1 MLLQGAALET
11 SLDIL
16 GDDGTHT
23 PDLAGNWAVVRAID
37 TDSDV
42 EDDEWDHG
50 HLPTP
55 GIYRSRTFSRRR
67 LQDLSRLFLATPPAS
82 HPAVISTPIH
92 GGEPH
97 PAIFDA
103 DVLDAIIAQAYEWD
117 HPTCTRPGCVC
128 TSTYNGCAG
137 EYCCR
142 SCRDGRPCTT
152 NAHATPYHPPPP
164 PALPVISR
172 VCRAW
177 RDAWEAREF
186 AYMRQPYPAAAYYL
200 RIQIQRYLQPA
211 REILTADSDS
221 AAGTPTIE
229 TTARVVLNTDTS
241 TPTVTALL
249 DALLSTDSMNA
260 ARTRFRRRL
269 QGPPHP
275 VPPPVIVLSDFT
287 AQPTVHALAIT
298 VSDEP
303 ICLPCDDDGVYYAD
317 YGPGAN
323 PIRDPHVL
331 CEHCGGETTICV
343 HANRKC
349 VARCRVLGVVW
360 NCFCYP
366 PSPSLSRS
374 VRRACVCHTPYLN
387 EQAEL
392 CEHCAPAL
400 IHRTGNVVSTWMP
413 PTWPLPL
420 HDPRRISS
428 LSDRDLD
435 VLGRLR
441 CWPPQR
447 NTTQILRVPSENR
460 SAALSRLLRQAD
472 TLSPQSHCPG
482 DPDDY
487 ALPDYVRHRYDDCLS
502 TRVCRLSVA
511 HDYYT
516 RALLVDVLSTF
527 NFDLLWRA
535 GWGRCYYCTVIVTYD
550 ELLWQRNLE
559 SNGCYQLTHAH
570 TAMCPSCRN
579 QCVIDAV
586 HLPESLA
593 EQEIILHRLYDDI
606 WQGDWTLLTYR
617 VREHWRRLRLFVCY
631 GLRLCKAYNQCARRV
646 RDLGEQL
653 ARQEWQMTCEDLP
666 SPSMPIAHTFAPA
679 TPSFLT
685 DPPSGMVFTWHP
697 SSSRPDAPPV
707 DSRRGGG
714 RVPYLDTPNDELSR
728 TLYLGWSRIAGL
740 HTGLFTMRSYAAGEP
755 IVGMVNPQR
764 VNSRALAE
772 AFCSA
777 HGISSDCIY
786 RSDGRTYFCDHALAD
801 PTGDR
806 HCLWYYAND
815 AKGVRLDASGNVSGN
830 VVANARWKVFNTP
843 MRRRDGRTATRHC
856 PILVAIEHVPAGA
869 EVVYD
874 YDDINFARHR
884 LPAGVVDEESMQPT
898 LTASLE
904 GLDVNDVL
912 EMYSQPGPVLSR
924 PSTPPPLR
932 PEDVLLDSIPMSPPT
947 PDQRDHPV
955 AYAALPCSRG
965 DARRARIPR
974 RTPPPPPSRGARW
987 RSALPRLPAFFGR
1000 RPLPPMPTVSAP
1012 ALPMH
1017 AVLDALKSCWHV
1029 DFAPLATAFLV
1040 LVVDLYQTRVS
1051 LLTLLTFG
1059 VTIVTIYHA
1068 GHRHA
1073 PVPSPSGSGTSTL
1086 SRRARPAPARPH
1098 PRRSPRAAHGA
1109 PAPRV
1114 PSAVGLPIA
1123 RTSSPTAGAGLPYG
1137 GDLSS
1142 GIAFAPARPISDAS
1156 RVLLLFSGTDRPDS
1170 IGAYLRQ
1177 LGVTVQDVDIVR
1189 GTDLLDDRVFDALRA
1204 QTRRRRFGVVFAA
1217 PPCSTFSVARLVY
1230 ATGPPQLRSR
1240 LHPHGIPGL
1249 RQDDAARV
1257 AQHDVLIRRML
1268 DIMHNAALRGA
1279 ELAIENPVPRGDPA
1293 SSFFR
1298 PELADHLSLWDLDNI
1313 RAFSSMHFMLSVD
1326 FPQCAFPGSPYQKLT
1341 RLAYTAGL
1349 QPMLRRLHGLHC
1361 RHASHPSVAHGF
1373 TEGGQ
1378 SHGRLSAQYPPAM
1391 AALLAQAFANVI
1403 YNVTTSP
1410 TVPTNLPHATA
1421 NVPTD
1426 PLPSDPVPTA
1436 PAVPDQSRGQKRRM
1450 HIDTMAPYGI
1460 VSSPLAIVRV
1470 QNSNPD
1476 VSIAQVSGS
1485 VPVHSIVTVGFYA
1498 RSVHGRWEYL
1508 EIPDFFYVP
1517 ASTID
1522 LWPSQ
1527 YCFHALGWRHSYDDI
1542 CQITLPG
1549 GMTFPFIST
1558 PGRGYHMDVVYAPA
1572 RAPPPIVPTL
1582 APAQRPPPATTSFPT
1597 YPSRP
1602 ITAAGPSQPRLVD
1615 TVWRRL
1621 GYPTSKIWQHVH
1633 SSTSH
1638 SGVAA
1643 GSPAPTYSQPDDRL
1657 AVARGRMRA
1666 APFPGGHVGDADI
1679 TAPLQKLYMDFAGPT
1694 GVASYVHGYKYYCG
1708 VVDAFSGWGLVC
1720 ACKAPT
1726 AAVAVSALQQFLI
1739 KVRVLLRAASPVTP
1753 LLVRTDQGS
1762 HFTAGVF
1769 ASFVQSLNAEL
1780 SYGAAYTHQQQ
1791 ALIERLWGSV
1801 FSIARVLLATAKLP
1815 AQFHYFAVRHAAR
1828 LRNVWPRAD
1837 SGVSRLQLLTG
1848 NKPDLR
1854 WLRAFGCAVEA
1865 YLHPDDRSRQDR
1877 LAQNPVGKKLTDHAA
1892 HGIYLGPADPSPGH
1906 YIYFTA
1912 NGKVDVIRN
1921 VTFDES
1927 SFPGVDATA
1936 IIAPRL
1942 ALPAALRPPPPP
1954 DLAPAPAPQGDQ
1966 PGANPPESPAT
1977 PAPAPAPAPAP
1988 TPAPA
1993 PAAIAPVTHYM
2004 PAVPFLTTDLPLR
2017 ADRSLPYTYV
2027 SPTEATR
2034 EQAEDNFALI
2044 SSNAFPQY
2052 PSYAYEFATFAP
2064 AVVQPT
2070 AELGDIT
2077 IPTSYAKAMAS
2088 PEATYWRQAV
2098 VDELSGIIGNETWD
2112 SMRLL
2117 DKPADANLMNCHFIF
2132 TVKRNADGSIDKFKA
2147 RLVADGNTQRHNV
2160 DFDRVFSTV
2169 VKMSTVRL
2177 VLTLAANLRMG
2188 LTSLDVRQAFLHAQ
2202 LDRPLYMRMP
2212 PGLPRVNTNG
2222 DVLIVRLKKSLYG
2235 LKQAGRAWNQ
2245 LFVEF
2250 LISWGFTQST
2260 SDTCLFWFIDPHDK
2274 TDTLALV
2281 IVIWVDDIICAHTSD
2296 DVRAA
2301 FVHALSQRFPLDD
2314 KGALTWVLGTR
2325 VEYKRDH
2332 RRLMLSQELYTTDLL
2347 RRHAPH
2353 VDSTARR
2360 YDSPM
2365 AEDAAL
2371 SSDQCPSA
2379 DSQEHTDMRPFRDVY
2394 MQIVGGL
2401 LWLAACT
2408 RPDITYAASTLAR
2421 FVSNPARAHYAA
2433 MQRVLAYLK
2442 HTAARVLLI
2451 QPVIGR
2457 GVVVYA
2463 DASWS
2468 EQFSTSGAILFV
2480 LTVPIVWYTRLQRTV
2495 SHSSAEAEYISASLA
2510 AREGSHLRALCHEL
2524 GLLPAGPTPLR
2535 MDSKSAIDM
2544 AHDPVAFKKTKH
2556 IMREAH
2562 YLRDLVARRVYTPE
2576 HVASADMLADIFT
2589 KPLIRTLFV
2598 RLRDIVQL
2606 QP

>member
-1 MLLQGAALET
+1 MARGTYHSTGSHGFLYSSLSRLTALLVLLAPAPALASPPGAANAHTASSTFPLGSSIGSHTLSGAPLMSVPPSDSVHSTEMSEYIARLPPHPTPAAHYTPLKSLVTSHASSPTLNIPMISQFDDTGVYEMSPGPANPTWPEPSRGMLYPCNVLYYVMPICHHWLCVSLPGAVPQTVCMHDPCGPYPRDPALLRAVHICTPLDYVLDLLYDTASPIYELVAQICLFLFPLTMFYRAFRRQRRRTRRRPRTWTSFSPLYPRHTSWGQCRSYGPSLHAFSTSGTAILSFFVAGKCTSPRYLSKRSRGRRPSSTMRLDDVTAFLAAILIAMLSQCWDAACAARSYYFGGRASHAADNPNADNAVAGVVLQPSRPSGHIVSSPMRPIPDSLLRLVLLFHLIEVAAAGDDTSSIRMPRFDGQRMSYRTWMLAFTAWISLRYPDLCGIIDETRRAPAPEAEDAERELYLRHNRQLYGAIAQCVPDWLLNTLHMSTPNNGRAALSHLRVEYGANTPMDRAAAMAAIHKCYLDPRASIDLNQIRFQYDKMREANADLQAAGGAPLADGALITLLDAAIARNHNYDTIRMFVSRANHETFLAHFTDYVHQVRSEMQMTEVANENGPHAAAYPAVPGRPPRSDAGRRPPYHPTPPQPTTPFSNPTRRGRGGRGGRGGPPAAPSRGGRGGRGIHPGPASSTGAPRRSGTIVICFRCGRLGHDRPACQQPAITCTICGGDHLASFHSRTDLSAGQRRALQEDATRSSSRPATRTPIAHAVPHTTPSQMADSNVPDDVYFDALTIPDNGGDSAAQIAFAPAIPAYMFMPGTLPLHLTPSRSGQLGSHAPTSLRVNRLTDMFLHLSELGYSDEEAQWGAQWLTQSSLVPPGAFKDHPLNRYYWFMSQRWYQQPDSSHSLSPPPPLSPHDEDLHLAQVQNQLLDVNIPPRRSGDEQEQLQLAAALEASAPVQATGAATTDRRLTQLWSLVDGIDVGSDSSDDDDDDDGDDDSSARKFEVKRLAAISRIFLSPSAPAPPSPPPSPPASPCASAPPSPPPSPPASPCASAPPSPPPSPPASSSSSSTTSASSSPCASRPASPVSSRRADTTFMLLQGAALET

-275 VPPPVIVLSDFT
+275 VPPPVMVLSDFT

-974 RTPPPPPSRGARW
+974 RTPPRPHHVVRVGVRHYHAFQPSLGAVLYRRCRLFLRLRCRCTPCLTPSRAAGMLTLHLLLLLSW
-987 RSALPRLPAFFGR
+987 
-1000 RPLPPMPTVSAP
+1000 
-1012 ALPMH
+1012 
-1017 AVLDALKSCWHV
+1017 C
-1029 DFAPLATAFLV
+1029 
-1040 LVVDLYQTRVS
+1040 S
-1051 LLTLLTFG
+1051 LLT
-1059 VTIVTIYHA
+1059 
-1068 GHRHA
+1068 
-1073 PVPSPSGSGTSTL
+1073 ST
-1086 SRRARPAPARPH
+1086 R
-1098 PRRSPRAAHGA
+1098 
-1109 PAPRV
+1109 
-1114 PSAVGLPIA
+1114 
-1123 RTSSPTAGAGLPYG
+1123 
-1137 GDLSS
+1137 
-1142 GIAFAPARPISDAS
+1142 
-1156 RVLLLFSGTDRPDS
+1156 
-1170 IGAYLRQ
+1170 
-1177 LGVTVQDVDIVR
+1177 
-1189 GTDLLDDRVFDALRA
+1189 RVFH
-1204 QTRRRRFGVVFAA
+1204 
-1217 PPCSTFSVARLVY
+1217 CS
-1230 ATGPPQLRSR
+1230 P
-1240 LHPHGIPGL
+1240 
-1249 RQDDAARV
+1249 
-1257 AQHDVLIRRML
+1257 
-1268 DIMHNAALRGA
+1268 
-1279 ELAIENPVPRGDPA
+1279 
-1293 SSFFR
+1293 
-1298 PELADHLSLWDLDNI
+1298 
-1313 RAFSSMHFMLSVD
+1313 
-1326 FPQCAFPGSPYQKLT
+1326 
-1341 RLAYTAGL
+1341 
-1349 QPMLRRLHGLHC
+1349 
-1361 RHASHPSVAHGF
+1361 
-1373 TEGGQ
+1373 
-1378 SHGRLSAQYPPAM
+1378 
-1391 AALLAQAFANVI
+1391 
-1403 YNVTTSP
+1403 
-1410 TVPTNLPHATA
+1410 
-1421 NVPTD
+1421 
-1426 PLPSDPVPTA
+1426 
-1436 PAVPDQSRGQKRRM
+1436 
-1450 HIDTMAPYGI
+1450 
-1460 VSSPLAIVRV
+1460 SSPLA
-1470 QNSNPD
+1470 
-1476 VSIAQVSGS
+1476 
-1485 VPVHSIVTVGFYA
+1485 
-1498 RSVHGRWEYL
+1498 
-1508 EIPDFFYVP
+1508 
-1517 ASTID
+1517 
-1522 LWPSQ
+1522 SQ
-1527 YCFHALGWRHSYDDI
+1527 
-1542 CQITLPG
+1542 
-1549 GMTFPFIST
+1549 
-1558 PGRGYHMDVVYAPA
+1558 
-1572 RAPPPIVPTL
+1572 
-1582 APAQRPPPATTSFPT
+1582 
-1597 YPSRP
+1597 
-1602 ITAAGPSQPRLVD
+1602 
-1615 TVWRRL
+1615 
-1621 GYPTSKIWQHVH
+1621 
-1633 SSTSH
+1633 
-1638 SGVAA
+1638 
-1643 GSPAPTYSQPDDRL
+1643 
-1657 AVARGRMRA
+1657 
-1666 APFPGGHVGDADI
+1666 
-1679 TAPLQKLYMDFAGPT
+1679 
-1694 GVASYVHGYKYYCG
+1694 
-1708 VVDAFSGWGLVC
+1708 
-1720 ACKAPT
+1720 
-1726 AAVAVSALQQFLI
+1726 
-1739 KVRVLLRAASPVTP
+1739 LLRSTMPGT
-1753 LLVRTDQGS
+1753 
-1762 HFTAGVF
+1762 
-1769 ASFVQSLNAEL
+1769 
-1780 SYGAAYTHQQQ
+1780 
-1791 ALIERLWGSV
+1791 
-1801 FSIARVLLATAKLP
+1801 ARV
-1815 AQFHYFAVRHAAR
+1815 
-1828 LRNVWPRAD
+1828 
-1837 SGVSRLQLLTG
+1837 S
-1848 NKPDLR
+1848 
-1854 WLRAFGCAVEA
+1854 
-1865 YLHPDDRSRQDR
+1865 
-1877 LAQNPVGKKLTDHAA
+1877 
-1892 HGIYLGPADPSPGH
+1892 
-1906 YIYFTA
+1906 
-1912 NGKVDVIRN
+1912 
-1921 VTFDES
+1921 
-1927 SFPGVDATA
+1927 
-1936 IIAPRL
+1936 
-1942 ALPAALRPPPPP
+1942 
-1954 DLAPAPAPQGDQ
+1954 
-1966 PGANPPESPAT
+1966 
-1977 PAPAPAPAPAP
+1977 
-1988 TPAPA
+1988 
-1993 PAAIAPVTHYM
+1993 
-2004 PAVPFLTTDLPLR
+2004 
-2017 ADRSLPYTYV
+2017 
-2027 SPTEATR
+2027 
-2034 EQAEDNFALI
+2034 
-2044 SSNAFPQY
+2044 
-2052 PSYAYEFATFAP
+2052 
-2064 AVVQPT
+2064 
-2070 AELGDIT
+2070 
-2077 IPTSYAKAMAS
+2077 
-2088 PEATYWRQAV
+2088 
-2098 VDELSGIIGNETWD
+2098 
-2112 SMRLL
+2112 
-2117 DKPADANLMNCHFIF
+2117 
-2132 TVKRNADGSIDKFKA
+2132 
-2147 RLVADGNTQRHNV
+2147 
-2160 DFDRVFSTV
+2160 
-2169 VKMSTVRL
+2169 
-2177 VLTLAANLRMG
+2177 
-2188 LTSLDVRQAFLHAQ
+2188 
-2202 LDRPLYMRMP
+2202 
-2212 PGLPRVNTNG
+2212 
-2222 DVLIVRLKKSLYG
+2222 
-2235 LKQAGRAWNQ
+2235 
-2245 LFVEF
+2245 
-2250 LISWGFTQST
+2250 
-2260 SDTCLFWFIDPHDK
+2260 
-2274 TDTLALV
+2274 
-2281 IVIWVDDIICAHTSD
+2281 
-2296 DVRAA
+2296 
-2301 FVHALSQRFPLDD
+2301 
-2314 KGALTWVLGTR
+2314 
-2325 VEYKRDH
+2325 
-2332 RRLMLSQELYTTDLL
+2332 
-2347 RRHAPH
+2347 
-2353 VDSTARR
+2353 
-2360 YDSPM
+2360 
-2365 AEDAAL
+2365 
-2371 SSDQCPSA
+2371 
-2379 DSQEHTDMRPFRDVY
+2379 
-2394 MQIVGGL
+2394 
-2401 LWLAACT
+2401 
-2408 RPDITYAASTLAR
+2408 
-2421 FVSNPARAHYAA
+2421 
-2433 MQRVLAYLK
+2433 
-2442 HTAARVLLI
+2442 
-2451 QPVIGR
+2451 
-2457 GVVVYA
+2457 
-2463 DASWS
+2463 
-2468 EQFSTSGAILFV
+2468 
-2480 LTVPIVWYTRLQRTV
+2480 
-2495 SHSSAEAEYISASLA
+2495 
-2510 AREGSHLRALCHEL
+2510 
-2524 GLLPAGPTPLR
+2524 
-2535 MDSKSAIDM
+2535 
-2544 AHDPVAFKKTKH
+2544 
-2556 IMREAH
+2556 
-2562 YLRDLVARRVYTPE
+2562 
-2576 HVASADMLADIFT
+2576 
-2589 KPLIRTLFV
+2589 
-2598 RLRDIVQL
+2598 
-2606 QP
+2606 